1 MKHCVLFVFGNEDD
15 NVNAYSDNIVFY
27 YFIFIYIYIYLI
39 YFSENCVVLLSL
51 YWQKK
56 IKICQKVL
64 ANDLKDWFITV
75 NNNKK
80 K

>member
-1 MKHCVLFVFGNEDD
+1 M
-15 NVNAYSDNIVFY
+15 
-27 YFIFIYIYIYLI
+27 
-39 YFSENCVVLLSL
+39 VLLSL

-80 K
+80 KVKMKIQQSSIVISLNQTL